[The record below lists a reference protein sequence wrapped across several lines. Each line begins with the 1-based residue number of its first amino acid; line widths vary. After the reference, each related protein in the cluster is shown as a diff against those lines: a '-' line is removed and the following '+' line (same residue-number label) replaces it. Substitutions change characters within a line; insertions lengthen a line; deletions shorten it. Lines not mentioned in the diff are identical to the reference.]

1 MFNFQERGGGCGWG
15 EGVVGGVRGCW
26 ERGGGG
32 HNQSGIF
39 LQFKQSVI
47 KKTFMNIFI
56 NVAV

>member
-32 HNQSGIF
+32 HNKSGIF
-39 LQFKQSVI
+39 LQFKQSVML
-47 KKTFMNIFI
+47 KKHL
-56 NVAV
+56 